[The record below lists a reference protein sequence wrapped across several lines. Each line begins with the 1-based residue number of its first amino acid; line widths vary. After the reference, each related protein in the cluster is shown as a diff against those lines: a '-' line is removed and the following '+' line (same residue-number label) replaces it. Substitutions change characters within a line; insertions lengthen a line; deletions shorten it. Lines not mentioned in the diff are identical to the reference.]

1 MQREIEMIK
10 QHGVPEFRPITPAD
24 LRTALHRGWRDL
36 RRVPA
41 LSLFFASIYV
51 LFGWLMVYVARSTG
65 QVYWLVLLIAGFPII
80 GPFAAVGLYETS
92 RRIEAGEEVAWADIF
107 AVIFKQRS
115 GQLPSMSAIIIFILL
130 VWFFLGHMIFALFLG
145 LSPMRNISSSFE
157 VYLTPEGL
165 TMLAVGTVV
174 GALFSLLVY
183 MITVLG
189 VPMLLDRDVDFMSA
203 MIASFV
209 FVQENFV
216 LMILWAAL
224 IASLTMIALLTG
236 FLGLFIVL
244 PLFGHGAWHL
254 YSLVKE
260 N

>member
-1 MQREIEMIK
+1 
-10 QHGVPEFRPITPAD
+10 
-24 LRTALHRGWRDL
+24 
-36 RRVPA
+36 
-41 LSLFFASIYV
+41 
-51 LFGWLMVYVARSTG
+51 
-65 QVYWLVLLIAGFPII
+65 
-80 GPFAAVGLYETS
+80 
-92 RRIEAGEEVAWADIF
+92 
-107 AVIFKQRS
+107 
-115 GQLPSMSAIIIFILL
+115 
-130 VWFFLGHMIFALFLG
+130 
-145 LSPMRNISSSFE
+145 
-157 VYLTPEGL
+157 
-165 TMLAVGTVV
+165 MLAVGTVV

-224 IASLTMIALLTG
+224 IASLTMIALLPG